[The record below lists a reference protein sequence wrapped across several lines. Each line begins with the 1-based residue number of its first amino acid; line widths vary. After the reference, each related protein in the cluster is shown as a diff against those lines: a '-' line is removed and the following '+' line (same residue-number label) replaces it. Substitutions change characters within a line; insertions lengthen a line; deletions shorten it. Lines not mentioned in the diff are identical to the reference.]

1 MTMPQNLF
9 DPTKPRIAPDGLR
22 AVIERVASVAARGD
36 EASPFVLYSIHD
48 GDRVPPAFAPVA
60 FSEAFD
66 RERDFGADTIA
77 DFLANA
83 LGVGSRL
90 RVRLA
95 RSVLDAGRFFGVED
109 GRGAHTSRRAVP
121 AEIAASCAPHD
132 LDGLAAAHAT
142 IEAVIAKEVAA
153 AGPSPIAIG
162 VHTYDPV
169 NPDGSPRPELS
180 LLDLPESVARGSADF
195 LPRSTANPAHLA
207 RLATTLADA
216 GFTVRR
222 NDPYLLPDG
231 SLEVR
236 LHRRAQREAWRFR
249 DRLQA
254 FVLEVRK
261 DLICEGR
268 QAKGYFA
275 ATAIRADS
283 ARALADR
290 VARAL
295 ARLADP

>member
-1 MTMPQNLF
+1 MPRNTF
-9 DPTKPRIAPDGLR
+9 DPCHPHVATDGLDD
-22 AVIERVASVAARGD
+22 VIERVATDAARKHD
-36 EASPFVLYSIHD
+36 ASPFVLYSIHD
-48 GDRVPPAFAPVA
+48 GDLVTPAFAPVA
-60 FSEAFD
+60 LGEAFD
-66 RERDFGADTIA
+66 RERDFGADTVA
-77 DFLANA
+77 NFLAHA

-121 AEIAASCAPHD
+121 AEIAAACDPHD
-132 LDGLAAAHAT
+132 LEGLAAAHAT
-142 IEAVIAKEVAA
+142 IEAVIANEVAA
-153 AGPSPIAIG
+153 AGTSPIAIG

-195 LPRSTANPAHLA
+195 LPRSTTNPALLDRLTAALA
-207 RLATTLADA
+207 VE
-216 GFTVRR
+216 GFSIRR

-236 LHRRAQREAWRFR
+236 LHRRAQREAWPNR

-261 DLICEGR
+261 DLICEGM

-275 ATAIRADS
+275 ATAIRADA

-290 VARAL
+290 VAREL
-295 ARLADP
+295 ATLADP